1 MEEMRRQRAKSTLGT
16 LLVGAIVLGVGCGD
30 DDSDTSGGERPPVPI
45 IITAAISTD
54 HVTVSPRRFG
64 AGPITLIVSN
74 QTGASQRVTL
84 ESDDA
89 PGEGPGVRQQTAPI
103 NPRDTAKLEADVDP
117 GRYRVAVEGGGI
129 DAATVSVGQRR
140 ASAQNEVLLP

>member
-1 MEEMRRQRAKSTLGT
+1 MLG
-16 LLVGAIVLGVGCGD
+16 LLVSGIALVASGCGEE
-30 DDSDTSGGERPPVPI
+30 SSSTSNGERPAVPI
-45 IITAAISTD
+45 IITASISTEQ
-54 HVTVSPRRFG
+54 VSVSPKRFG

-89 PGEGPGVRQQTAPI
+89 AGSGPGVRQQTAPI
-103 NPRDTAKLEADVDP
+103 NPRDTAQLEADVRP

-129 DAATVSVGQRR
+129 DAATVDVGAPRR
-140 ASAQNEVLLP
+140 SAQNQVLLP

>member
-1 MEEMRRQRAKSTLGT
+1 
-16 LLVGAIVLGVGCGD
+16 
-30 DDSDTSGGERPPVPI
+30 VPI
-45 IITAAISTD
+45 IITASISTEQ
-54 HVTVSPRRFG
+54 VSVSPKRFG

-89 PGEGPGVRQQTAPI
+89 PGSGEPGVRQQTAPI
-103 NPRDTAKLEADVDP
+103 NPRDTAQLEANVRP

-129 DAATVSVGQRR
+129 DAATVDVGAPRP
-140 ASAQNEVLLP
+140 SAQNQVLLP

>member
-1 MEEMRRQRAKSTLGT
+1 MATLA
-16 LLVGAIVLGVGCGD
+16 LVLSGIALIAAGCG
-30 DDSDTSGGERPPVPI
+30 SDENESTSDQQRPAVPI
-45 IITAAISTD
+45 IITASISTE
-54 HVTVSPRRFG
+54 HVSVSPRRFG

-89 PGEGPGVRQQTAPI
+89 PGSAPGLRQQTAPI
-103 NPRDTAKLEADVDP
+103 NPRDTGQLEADVDP

-129 DAATVSVGQRR
+129 DAATVNVGAPRP
-140 ASAQNEVLLP
+140 SAQNEVLLP